1 MLPSLEYKKVLRTV
15 KFPVYIISSD
25 EVTYEDGLLCANG
38 RVLDDRNQEGGT
50 LGQRRL
56 KTPHKVARLGKT
68 CFTFIEML
76 DSKRTKFIDTKGK
89 VFEYKKT
96 KMLTVKSFK
105 ISKKISRDTYTLLR
119 LNGVN
124 SGFPVPRYPNE
135 EWAQVLIYNNVPWR
149 LYSLSYDFVENFRRK
164 I

>member
-15 KFPVYIISSD
+15 KFPVYVISSD
-25 EVTYEDGLLCANG
+25 EVSYEDGLLFING
-38 RVLDDRNQEGGT
+38 KVVDDRNQEGET

-56 KTPHKVARLGKT
+56 RTPHKVAKLGNI

-76 DSKRTKFIDTKGK
+76 DSRKTKFIDTKGK

-105 ISKKISRDTYTLLR
+105 ISKKIARDTYTLLR
-119 LNGVN
+119 LKKVN
-124 SGFPVPRYPNE
+124 SSFPVPRYPNE
-135 EWAQVLIYNNVPWR
+135 EWAQVLVYNNVPWR
-149 LYSLSYDFVENFRRK
+149 LYSLSYDFVENFKRK